1 MHAQVGGNLERI
13 RVRTTLCGDRTE
25 QLDKIYKGNERLIG
39 DTGFLMLRIL
49 LFFGGG
55 HSNIITFLAPL
66 CPLIHST
73 MGMLELPLID
83 EWEGEVQ
90 CFPVSLSLVSRL
102 PRENF
107 LLCISMS

>member
-49 LFFGGG
+49 LFFLGGAFQYHNFPG
-55 HSNIITFLAPL
+55 SSLPPHSLHNGDVGVTS
-66 CPLIHST
+66 H
-73 MGMLELPLID
+73 
-83 EWEGEVQ
+83 
-90 CFPVSLSLVSRL
+90 
-102 PRENF
+102 
-107 LLCISMS
+107 